1 MFKITTAPRPEYDEE
16 DVKYSNSFYGL
27 LILLIIVVALF
38 LLVVGPFIEIWAVNT
53 LFKSSVEYSWLN
65 WFCVIVLHTTIKI

>member
-1 MFKITTAPRPEYDEE
+1 MFKIIA
-16 DVKYSNSFYGL
+16 
-27 LILLIIVVALF
+27 IALF
-38 LLVVGPFIEIWAVNT
+38 LVVGGPFIEIWAVNT